1 MNEHDEIDQARREF
15 GSLAGKLKD
24 AAVAAGQWNQ
34 TRVHNAERAREQ
46 VERIHDRAAQR
57 AERALRMAERA
68 QRIVRTHWKQID
80 RTADADLAV
89 ELETARAMR
98 AEQEQLVAQ
107 WAWAQA
113 HADENPQ
120 AAAEFDDRIRR
131 EIGID
136 PELLRNPIANEPTQ
150 PFTPIRTTSAVGES
164 ADPGDG
170 VTGAPGAVDATALD
184 EAALIQ
190 GLIDAA
196 HPDHGTSEPTTP
208 SPVKEPRVNGVGL
221 DQHVISADLE
231 SDLGGGEGV

>member
-24 AAVAAGQWNQ
+24 TAVAAGHWNQ

-46 VERIHDRAAQR
+46 AERIHDRAQQR

-98 AEQEQLVAQ
+98 VEQEQLVAQ

-136 PELLRNPIANEPTQ
+136 PDLLRNPIANEPTQ
-150 PFTPIRTTSAVGES
+150 PFTPIRTISPTGES
-164 ADPGDG
+164 ADPADC
-170 VTGAPGAVDATALD
+170 VTTAPGDTDATTLD

-196 HPDHGTSEPTTP
+196 HPDHNTSEPATP
-208 SPVKEPRVNGVGL
+208 SPVKETEATGTGL
-221 DQHVISADLE
+221 EQHVISTDLE
-231 SDLGGGEGV
+231 SDLGGGEAV